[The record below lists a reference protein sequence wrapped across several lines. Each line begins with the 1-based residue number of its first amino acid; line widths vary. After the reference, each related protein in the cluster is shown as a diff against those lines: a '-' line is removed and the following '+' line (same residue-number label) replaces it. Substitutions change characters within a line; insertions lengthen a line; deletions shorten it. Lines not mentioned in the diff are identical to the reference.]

1 MLKFLFFLFVA
12 VPFVELWLLFK
23 LAALTSPLVAILSVV
38 VTGVVGYWLARAQG
52 WQTYKRI
59 RGSIEA
65 QENPTDP
72 VVDGLLILVAGV
84 LLMTPGMITDLVG
97 FLLLIPL
104 SRVIFRRRL
113 IRYFSQRMQTV
124 VMTQVSPTAEVV
136 DPDVFE
142 GIVVEDESMAHKTDE
157 PQGDSN

>member
-1 MLKFLFFLFVA
+1 MLKILFFLFVA

-52 WQTYKRI
+52 WQAYQRI
-59 RGSIEA
+59 RVSVEA

-104 SRVIFRRRL
+104 SRVIFRRQL
-113 IRYFSQRMQTV
+113 IRYFSQRLQTV
-124 VMTQVSPTAEVV
+124 VMTQVPPPAEVV

-142 GIVVEDESMAHKTDE
+142 GVVVEDESMVDE
-157 PQGDSN
+157 SDESRGDSC

>member
-1 MLKFLFFLFVA
+1 
-12 VPFVELWLLFK
+12 LLFK

-52 WQTYKRI
+52 WQAYQRI
-59 RGSIEA
+59 RVSVEA
-65 QENPTDP
+65 QENPADP

-104 SRVIFRRRL
+104 SRVIFRRQL
-113 IRYFSQRMQTV
+113 IRYFSQRLQTV
-124 VMTQVSPTAEVV
+124 VMTQVPPPAEVV

-142 GIVVEDESMAHKTDE
+142 GVVVEDESMADE
-157 PQGDSN
+157 PQDDSY